1 MLSYIY
7 NLATDKH
14 KGLVAGIVKSFLYCL
29 SLLYGLVIKVLVF
42 IYGIG
47 KYKTLSYTTENRI
60 EVIPKK
66 GLPSVVAKRFSCHL
80 KPYRLNC
87 KVISVGNITLG
98 GTGKTSLVALI
109 AKYLKQKGHKVAV
122 LSRGYKRK
130 VTSYKLQVTSYKT
143 MGDEPY
149 MLKMNLGDVP
159 VVVDTDRIQ
168 AAKLAIRDYGV
179 DTVILDDGLQ
189 QWRIKKDL
197 EIVTIDA
204 TCPFGNRKL
213 IPRGILREPL
223 SSLKRADVFI
233 LTKTNLNPDNQ
244 DIKDFLSSINPQSL
258 IVEST
263 HSPLG
268 FYRLQERDEFL
279 RLEALKGETVTLISG
294 IGDPDSFEN
303 LIASL
308 GINIGSAFRFPDH
321 HNYTKEE
328 LDRIIKSSKDKNI
341 GTIITTEKDA
351 ARIRSLQ
358 LTAYSLQ
365 LLYLRIELKI
375 IKDEQEFYNRL
386 LRLYSY

>member
-29 SLLYGLVIKVLVF
+29 SLLYGLVVKVLVF
-42 IYGIG
+42 IY
-47 KYKTLSYTTENRI
+47 
-60 EVIPKK
+60 
-66 GLPSVVAKRFSCHL
+66 HL

-109 AKYLKQKGHKVAV
+109 AQYLKQKGHKVAI

-130 VTSYKLQVTSYKT
+130 LTTYNLQLTTYET

-159 VVVDTDRIQ
+159 VVVDTDRIR
-168 AAKLAIRDYGV
+168 AAKLAIHNYGA

-189 QWRIKKDL
+189 QWPIKKDL

-268 FYRLQERDEFL
+268 FYRLDDKDGFL
-279 RLEALKGETVTLISG
+279 GLEALAGENVTLVSG
-294 IGDPDSFEN
+294 IADPDSFQN
-303 LIASL
+303 LIVSL
-308 GINIGSAFRFPDH
+308 GINIGLFFRFPDH
-321 HNYTKEE
+321 HNYAKEE
-328 LDRIIKSSKDKNI
+328 LDRIIKNSKDKNI

>member
-7 NLATDKH
+7 NLATDRH
-14 KGLVAGIVKSFLYCL
+14 KGLVAGVVKSFLYFL
-29 SLLYGLVIKVLVF
+29 SLIYGLGVRVSIF
-42 IYGIG
+42 IY
-47 KYKTLSYTTENRI
+47 R
-60 EVIPKK
+60 
-66 GLPSVVAKRFSCHL
+66 L
-80 KPYRLNC
+80 KPYHLNC
-87 KVISVGNITLG
+87 MVISVGNITLG
-98 GTGKTSLVALI
+98 GTGKTALVALI
-109 AKYLKQKGHKVAV
+109 SRYLKQQGHKVAI

-130 VTSYKLQVTSYKT
+130 ITNYQLPITNYET

-159 VVVDTDRIQ
+159 VVVDTDRIR
-168 AAKLAIRDYGV
+168 AAKLAIRDYGA

-197 EIVTIDA
+197 DIVTIDA
-204 TCPFGNRKL
+204 TRPFGNRKL

-268 FYRLQERDEFL
+268 FYRLGKRDEFL
-279 RLEALKGETVTLISG
+279 RLEALAGETVTLISG
-294 IGDPDSFEN
+294 IADPDSFEN
-303 LIASL
+303 LIVSL
-308 GINIGSAFRFPDH
+308 GINIGLFFRFPDH

-328 LDRIIKSSKDKNI
+328 LDRIIKNSKDKNI
-341 GTIITTEKDA
+341 DTIITTEKDA
-351 ARIRSLQ
+351 VRLSPYQ
-358 LTAYSLQ
+358 LPTTHY
-365 LLYLRIELKI
+365 LLNFLVLRIELKMT
-375 IKDEQEFYNRL
+375 KDEQEFYNRL

>member
-14 KGLVAGIVKSFLYCL
+14 KGLVAGIAKSFLYCL
-29 SLLYGLVIKVLVF
+29 SLLYGLVVKVLVF
-42 IYGIG
+42 IY
-47 KYKTLSYTTENRI
+47 
-60 EVIPKK
+60 
-66 GLPSVVAKRFSCHL
+66 HL

-109 AKYLKQKGHKVAV
+109 AQYLKQKGHKVAI

-130 VTSYKLQVTSYKT
+130 LTTYNLQLTTYET

-159 VVVDTDRIQ
+159 VVVDTDRIR
-168 AAKLAIRDYGV
+168 AAKLAIHNYGA

-189 QWRIKKDL
+189 QWPIKKDL

-244 DIKDFLSSINPQSL
+244 DTKDFLSSINPQSL

-294 IGDPDSFEN
+294 IADPDSFQN

-308 GINIGSAFRFPDH
+308 GIIIGLAFRFPDH
-321 HNYTKEE
+321 YSYAQKDLE
-328 LDRIIKSSKDKNI
+328 DIIRESQKKGID
-341 GTIITTEKDA
+341 TIITTEKDA
-351 ARIRSLQ
+351 VRLSNSQ
-358 LTAYSLQ
+358 LPTPNFQ
-365 LLYLRIELKI
+365 LLYLRVELKMT
-375 IKDEQEFYNRL
+375 KDEQGFYNRL

>member
-7 NLATDKH
+7 NLATDRH
-14 KGLVAGIVKSFLYCL
+14 KGLVAGVVKSFLYFL
-29 SLLYGLVIKVLVF
+29 SLIYGLGVRVLIF
-42 IYGIG
+42 I
-47 KYKTLSYTTENRI
+47 
-60 EVIPKK
+60 
-66 GLPSVVAKRFSCHL
+66 CHL

-98 GTGKTSLVALI
+98 GTGKTSLVSLI
-109 AKYLKQKGHKVAV
+109 AQYLKQKGHKVAI
-122 LSRGYKRK
+122 LSRGYKRIGFRFS
-130 VTSYKLQVTSYKT
+130 VFGFRPNTEHRTPNTET

-159 VVVDTDRIQ
+159 VVVDTDRIR

-204 TCPFGNRKL
+204 TCPFGNLRL

-223 SSLKRADVFI
+223 SSLKRADAFV

-244 DIKDFLSSINPQSL
+244 DIKDFLSLINPQSL

-268 FYRLQERDEFL
+268 FCRLDKPAELLDINILQG
-279 RLEALKGETVTLISG
+279 KMVTLFSA
-294 IGDPDSFEN
+294 IGDPDSFEG
-303 LIASL
+303 IIRSL
-308 GINIGSAFRFPDH
+308 GIKIGLLFRFRDH
-321 HNYTKEE
+321 HNYSQED
-328 LDRIIKSSKDKNI
+328 LDNIILKSKDRNI
-341 GTIITTEKDA
+341 DTLVTTEKDA
-351 ARIRSLQ
+351 ARLYQLPIIPNALMQGSYASGSRSYTKTDAAFGTNYQ
-358 LTAYSLQ
+358 LPILF
-365 LLYLRIELKI
+365 LRIELKI

>member
-1 MLSYIY
+1 MHYIY
-7 NLATDKH
+7 NLATDRH
-14 KGLVAGIVKSFLYCL
+14 KGLVAGVAKSFLYCL
-29 SLLYGLVIKVLVF
+29 SLIYGLGVRVLIF
-42 IYGIG
+42 IY
-47 KYKTLSYTTENRI
+47 R
-60 EVIPKK
+60 
-66 GLPSVVAKRFSCHL
+66 L

-109 AKYLKQKGHKVAV
+109 ARYLKQKGHKVAI

-130 VTSYKLQVTSYKT
+130 FTNHESRITNHET

-159 VVVDTDRIQ
+159 VVVDTDRIR
-168 AAKLAIRDYGV
+168 AAKLAIRDYGA
-179 DTVILDDGLQ
+179 DTVILDDGFQ

-204 TCPFGNRKL
+204 TCPFGNLGL

-223 SSLKRADVFI
+223 SSLKRADVFL

-258 IVEST
+258 IVESA

-268 FYRLQERDEFL
+268 FYRLREREEFL

-294 IGDPDSFEN
+294 IADPDSFEN

-321 HNYTKEE
+321 YFYSQKDLEN
-328 LDRIIKSSKDKNI
+328 IIRESQKKNI
-341 GTIITTEKDA
+341 STVITTEKDA
-351 ARIRSLQ
+351 VRLAPYLLPTIYYL
-358 LTAYSLQ
+358 LNF
-365 LLYLRIELKI
+365 LYLRIELKI
-375 IKDEQEFYNRL
+375 IKDEQGFYNRL

>member
-29 SLLYGLVIKVLVF
+29 SLLYGLVVKVLVF
-42 IYGIG
+42 IY
-47 KYKTLSYTTENRI
+47 
-60 EVIPKK
+60 
-66 GLPSVVAKRFSCHL
+66 HL

-109 AKYLKQKGHKVAV
+109 AQYLKQKGHKVAI

-130 VTSYKLQVTSYKT
+130 VTSHKSQVTSHET

-149 MLKMNLGDVP
+149 MLKMNLGDMP
-159 VVVDTDRIQ
+159 VVVDTNRIR
-168 AAKLAIRDYGV
+168 AAKLAIHNYGA

-244 DIKDFLSSINPQSL
+244 NIKDFLSSINPQSL

-268 FYRLQERDEFL
+268 FYRLDDKDGFL
-279 RLEALKGETVTLISG
+279 GLEALAGENVTLISG
-294 IGDPDSFEN
+294 IADPDSFQN
-303 LIASL
+303 LIVSL
-308 GINIGSAFRFPDH
+308 GINIGLFFRFPDH
-321 HNYTKEE
+321 HNYAKEE
-328 LDRIIKSSKDKNI
+328 LDRIIKNSKDKNI
-341 GTIITTEKDA
+341 DTIITTEKDA
-351 ARIRSLQ
+351 VRLSP
-358 LTAYSLQ
+358 Y
-365 LLYLRIELKI
+365 LLPTTYYLLNFLVLRVELKMT
-375 IKDEQEFYNRL
+375 KDEQGFYNRL

>member
-7 NLATDKH
+7 SLATDRH
-14 KGLVAGIVKSFLYCL
+14 KGLVAGVVKSFLYCL
-29 SLLYGLVIKVLVF
+29 SLIYSLAVRGLIF
-42 IYGIG
+42 IY
-47 KYKTLSYTTENRI
+47 
-60 EVIPKK
+60 
-66 GLPSVVAKRFSCHL
+66 HL
-80 KPYRLNC
+80 KPYHLNC

-130 VTSYKLQVTSYKT
+130 ITNYKLQVTSYKT

-189 QWRIKKDL
+189 QWRIKKDM

-213 IPRGILREPL
+213 IPRGILREPF

-268 FYRLQERDEFL
+268 FYRLQERDKL
-279 RLEALKGETVTLISG
+279 LKLEALKGETVTLISG
-294 IGDPDSFEN
+294 IADPDSFEN

-328 LDRIIKSSKDKNI
+328 LDRIIKNSKDKNI

-351 ARIRSLQ
+351 VRLSP
-358 LTAYSLQ
+358 Y
-365 LLYLRIELKI
+365 LLPTTYYLLNFLVLRIELKI

-386 LRLYSY
+386 LGLYSY

>member
-1 MLSYIY
+1 
-7 NLATDKH
+7 
-14 KGLVAGIVKSFLYCL
+14 
-29 SLLYGLVIKVLVF
+29 
-42 IYGIG
+42 
-47 KYKTLSYTTENRI
+47 
-60 EVIPKK
+60 
-66 GLPSVVAKRFSCHL
+66 
-80 KPYRLNC
+80 
-87 KVISVGNITLG
+87 
-98 GTGKTSLVALI
+98 
-109 AKYLKQKGHKVAV
+109 
-122 LSRGYKRK
+122 
-130 VTSYKLQVTSYKT
+130 

-159 VVVDTDRIQ
+159 VVVDTDRIR
-168 AAKLAIRDYGV
+168 AAKLAIHNYGA

-233 LTKTNLNPDNQ
+233 LTKTNLNPDSQ

-268 FYRLQERDEFL
+268 FYRLDDKDGFL
-279 RLEALKGETVTLISG
+279 GLEALAGENVTLVSG
-294 IGDPDSFEN
+294 IADPDSFQN
-303 LIASL
+303 LIVSL
-308 GINIGSAFRFPDH
+308 GINIGLFFRFPDH
-321 HNYTKEE
+321 HNYAKEE
-328 LDRIIKSSKDKNI
+328 LGRIIKNSKDKNI
-341 GTIITTEKDA
+341 DTIITTEKDA

>member
-14 KGLVAGIVKSFLYCL
+14 KGLVAGIAKSFLYCL
-29 SLLYGLVIKVLVF
+29 SLLYGLVVKVLVF
-42 IYGIG
+42 IY
-47 KYKTLSYTTENRI
+47 
-60 EVIPKK
+60 
-66 GLPSVVAKRFSCHL
+66 HL

-109 AKYLKQKGHKVAV
+109 AQYLKQKGHKVAI

-130 VTSYKLQVTSYKT
+130 LTTYNLQLTTYET

-159 VVVDTDRIQ
+159 VVVDTDRIR
-168 AAKLAIRDYGV
+168 AAKLAIHNYGA

-189 QWRIKKDL
+189 QWPIKKDL

-244 DIKDFLSSINPQSL
+244 DTKDFLSSINPQSL
-258 IVEST
+258 IVESA

-294 IGDPDSFEN
+294 IADPDSFQN

-308 GINIGSAFRFPDH
+308 GIIIGLAFRFPDH
-321 HNYTKEE
+321 YSYAQKDLE
-328 LDRIIKSSKDKNI
+328 DIIRESQKKGID
-341 GTIITTEKDA
+341 TIITTEKDA
-351 ARIRSLQ
+351 VRLSNSQ
-358 LTAYSLQ
+358 LPTPNFQ
-365 LLYLRIELKI
+365 LLYLRVELKMT
-375 IKDEQEFYNRL
+375 KDEQGFYNRL

>member
-29 SLLYGLVIKVLVF
+29 SLLYGLVVKVLVF
-42 IYGIG
+42 IY
-47 KYKTLSYTTENRI
+47 
-60 EVIPKK
+60 
-66 GLPSVVAKRFSCHL
+66 HL

-109 AKYLKQKGHKVAV
+109 AKYLKQKRHKVAI
-122 LSRGYKRK
+122 LSRGYKRIGSRFSLLASRPNNEHR
-130 VTSYKLQVTSYKT
+130 TPNTET

-168 AAKLAIRDYGV
+168 AAKLAIRDYGA

-294 IGDPDSFEN
+294 IADPDSFQN

-321 HNYTKEE
+321 HNYSKEE
-328 LDRIIKSSKDKNI
+328 LDRIIENSKDKNI

>member
-1 MLSYIY
+1 MLYYLY
-7 NLATDKH
+7 NLATDRH
-14 KGLVAGIVKSFLYCL
+14 KGLVARIVKSFLCCL
-29 SLLYGLVIKVLVF
+29 SLVYGLGVRVLIF
-42 IYGIG
+42 IY
-47 KYKTLSYTTENRI
+47 
-60 EVIPKK
+60 
-66 GLPSVVAKRFSCHL
+66 HL
-80 KPYRLNC
+80 KPYHLSC

-98 GTGKTSLVALI
+98 GTGKTSLVSLI
-109 AKYLKQKGHKVAV
+109 AQYLKQKGHKVAI

-130 VTSYKLQVTSYKT
+130 ITNHQSPITNYQN

-149 MLKMNLGDVP
+149 MLKMNLKDVP
-159 VVVDTDRIQ
+159 VVVDTDRIR
-168 AAKLAIRDYGV
+168 AAKLAIRDYGT

-204 TCPFGNRKL
+204 TCPFGNQKL

-244 DIKDFLSSINPQSL
+244 DIKDFLSSINPRSL

-268 FYRLQERDEFL
+268 FYRLGERDEFL
-279 RLEALKGETVTLISG
+279 RLEALTGETATLISG
-294 IGDPDSFEN
+294 IADPDSFES

-308 GINIGSAFRFPDH
+308 GIIIGLAFRFPDH

-328 LDRIIKSSKDKNI
+328 LDKIVKNSKDKSI

-351 ARIRSLQ
+351 VRL
-358 LTAYSLQ
+358 LPYLLPTAYY
-365 LLYLRIELKI
+365 LLNFLVLRIELKI
-375 IKDEQEFYNRL
+375 TKDEQEFYNRL

>member
-1 MLSYIY
+1 MLPYIY
-7 NLATDKH
+7 NLATDRH
-14 KGLVAGIVKSFLYCL
+14 EGLVGAIVKSLLYLL
-29 SLLYGLVIKVLVF
+29 SLIYGLAVRILIF
-42 IYGIG
+42 IY
-47 KYKTLSYTTENRI
+47 
-60 EVIPKK
+60 
-66 GLPSVVAKRFSCHL
+66 FL

-109 AKYLKQKGHKVAV
+109 AQYLKEQGHRVAI
-122 LSRGYKRK
+122 LSRGYKR
-130 VTSYKLQVTSYKT
+130 VGSRFSVFGSRPNTEHRTPNTET

-159 VVVDTDRIQ
+159 VVVDTDRIR
-168 AAKLAIRDYGV
+168 AAKLAIRDYGA

-223 SSLKRADVFI
+223 SSLKRADMFI

-268 FYRLQERDEFL
+268 FYRLQERDKL
-279 RLEALKGETVTLISG
+279 LKLEALKGETVTLISG
-294 IGDPDSFEN
+294 IADPDSFEN

-328 LDRIIKSSKDKNI
+328 LDRIIKNSKDKNI

-351 ARIRSLQ
+351 VR
-358 LTAYSLQ
+358 
-365 LLYLRIELKI
+365 LLPYLLSTTYYLLNFLVLRIELKMT
-375 IKDEQEFYNRL
+375 KDEQEFYNRL

>member
-7 NLATDKH
+7 NLATDRH
-14 KGLVAGIVKSFLYCL
+14 KGLVAGVVKSFLYCL
-29 SLLYGLVIKVLVF
+29 SLIYSLVIRVLIF
-42 IYGIG
+42 IY
-47 KYKTLSYTTENRI
+47 RI
-60 EVIPKK
+60 
-66 GLPSVVAKRFSCHL
+66 

-109 AKYLKQKGHKVAV
+109 AKYLKQQGHKLAI

-130 VTSYKLQVTSYKT
+130 ITNYQLPITNYEM

-159 VVVDTDRIQ
+159 VVVDTDRIR
-168 AAKLAIRDYGV
+168 AAKLAIRDYGA

-279 RLEALKGETVTLISG
+279 RLEALRGETVTLISG
-294 IGDPDSFEN
+294 IADPDSFEN

-308 GINIGSAFRFPDH
+308 GIKIGSVFRFPDH
-321 HNYTKEE
+321 YSYSQKD
-328 LDRIIKSSKDKNI
+328 LDNIIQESQKKNI
-341 GTIITTEKDA
+341 DTIITTEKDA
-351 ARIRSLQ
+351 VRLKDLQFTTCSLR
-358 LTAYSLQ
+358 

-386 LRLYSY
+386 LRLYTY